1 MGLSNSAISRAV
13 STLIIVSLIATILF
27 INQVYLSKGAIII
40 FAGIN
45 EIELKNTWM
54 NKTASGDF
62 YFNLKVSNVGQV
74 NINIKDIKINDKSYK
89 EFHPNVTVYIYY
101 SSREMEVFNKEG
113 SIFPLITPGDYII
126 VGVKIPYNPKL
137 EGEKIS
143 VGVLTSRGQYD
154 ITLTLTPKEYTI

>member
-1 MGLSNSAISRAV
+1 LIKQYSAISRAT
-13 STLIIVSLIATILF
+13 STLIILSLLVTILF
-27 INQVYLSKGAIII
+27 ITQISLSKGTLII
-40 FAGIN
+40 FAGVN

-62 YFNLKVSNVGQV
+62 YFNLKVSNIGKV
-74 NINIKDIKINDKSYK
+74 NIYIKDIKINDKSYK
-89 EFHPNVTVYIYY
+89 DFHSNTTVYIFY
-101 SSREMEVFNKEG
+101 SNRKMEIFNKEKPEL
-113 SIFPLITPGDYII
+113 PLIIPGDYII

-154 ITLTLTPKEYTI
+154 ITLTLTFKEYT

>member
-1 MGLSNSAISRAV
+1 MIKQYNAISRIT
-13 STLIIVSLIATILF
+13 STLIIVSLLVTILL
-27 INQVYLSKGAIII
+27 ITQIYLSKGATII

-62 YFNLKVSNVGQV
+62 YFNLKVSNIGSV
-74 NINIKDIKINDKSYK
+74 NIYIKDIKINDKSYK
-89 EFHPNVTVYIYY
+89 DFHSNVTVYIFY
-101 SSREMEVFNKEG
+101 SNRKMEIFNKENQ
-113 SIFPLITPGDYII
+113 ILPLITPGDYII

-154 ITLTLTPKEYTI
+154 ITLTLTFKEYT

>member
-1 MGLSNSAISRAV
+1 MVFSNNAISRAA

-27 INQVYLSKGAIII
+27 ITQIYLSKGAIII

-45 EIELKNTWM
+45 EIEIKNVWM

-62 YFNLKVSNVGQV
+62 YFKLKVSNIGSVD
-74 NINIKDIKINDKSYK
+74 INIKDVKINDKSYK
-89 EFHPNVTVYIYY
+89 EFHSNTTVFIFY
-101 SSREMEVFNKEG
+101 SNRKMEIFNKENPTL
-113 SIFPLITPGDYII
+113 PLIIPEDYVII
-126 VGVKIPYNPKL
+126 GVKIPYNPKL

-154 ITLTLTPKEYTI
+154 TTLTLTVKD